1 MIEITDLRRR
11 RSSATTRSRQR
22 ESDAAELEPAREASR
37 YRTIFDGASIGI
49 VRADRTGR
57 VIEANP
63 AMEQMLGYTAAE
75 LAAMRF
81 QEYTHPD
88 DVEQNL
94 RLFNEIMDGPRDAY
108 QFEKR
113 CFRKD
118 GQMIWV
124 RVTSVAERGRGRQ
137 AQLRDH
143 DARGHHR
150 AQARRAGAPRAGAG

>member
-1 MIEITDLRRR
+1 MIEITDLRKTQIERD
-11 RSSATTRSRQR
+11 
-22 ESDAAELEPAREASR
+22 DALAR

-88 DVEQNL
+88 DVEQNI
-94 RLFNEIMDGPRDAY
+94 RLFNEIMEGPREAY
-108 QFEKR
+108 RFEKR
-113 CFRKD
+113 CLPHL
-118 GQMIWV
+118 GGL
-124 RVTSVAERGRGRQ
+124 A
-137 AQLRDH
+137 AAL
-143 DARGHHR
+143 
-150 AQARRAGAPRAGAG
+150 